1 MYRNLR
7 LILFVLVLVS
17 IFVGMGM
24 LSAQPSNTSPYLRS
38 VTLPIHDGAGV
49 AYSVER

>member
-7 LILFVLVLVS
+7 LILFVVVLVS

-38 VTLPIHDGAGV
+38 VTLPLHESSTTVRVI
-49 AYSVER
+49 ER